1 MASDTGWFCSEPAS
15 TELLKLH
22 RRQTIS
28 PEDLFIKSPTRPS
41 ICAVAIAVTIL
52 TSTAS
57 HAQAPPHLEFETTSV
72 TVHPMAPGAYM
83 IKNFTHG
90 PPFVIPTSNRFTDT
104 AHTEDLIMEAF
115 GVSGY
120 QILYLPAWAHSRDGL
135 VYDIDAKAK
144 GDAIP
149 TPEQLQLMLQS
160 LMADRFH
167 LKTHWETKPK
177 FSVNALVVDK
187 GGPKF
192 NEFNKDDPPRGK
204 APTFAGTTLF
214 ALARFLTP
222 NLDFPVVDRTGLAD
236 KLYDFD
242 IDKLVNYRAID
253 RDDQTDPN
261 EAQDYL
267 RSAVQHQLGLRLEP
281 RKESMQ
287 MLVIDH
293 IDEPSKN

>member
-1 MASDTGWFCSEPAS
+1 LSPVRLPVPPLQQLLVSSEFTIGPEA
-15 TELLKLH
+15 LL
-22 RRQTIS
+22 
-28 PEDLFIKSPTRPS
+28 IKSTFLALLSFAAAGYAQP
-41 ICAVAIAVTIL
+41 AL
-52 TSTAS
+52 QFETAS
-57 HAQAPPHLEFETTSV
+57 VA
-72 TVHPMAPGAYM
+72 VHPIAPNAYM
-83 IKNFTHG
+83 IKDFTHG

-104 AHTEDLIMEAF
+104 VHTEDLIMEAF
-115 GVSGY
+115 GVNGY
-120 QILYLPAWAHSRDGL
+120 QILYLPAWAHSREAQSL

-144 GDAIP
+144 GDGTP

-160 LMADRFH
+160 LLADRFH
-167 LKTHWETKPK
+167 LKTHWETKAK

-192 NEFNKDDPPRGK
+192 HESGDQKSP
-204 APTFAGTTLF
+204 GTTLF

-222 NLDFPVVDRTGLAD
+222 ILDFPAVDRTGLTD

-242 IDKLVNYRAID
+242 IDKLVSYRAVD
-253 RDDQTDPN
+253 RDEQTDPN
-261 EAQDYL
+261 EAQDYV

>member
-1 MASDTGWFCSEPAS
+1 MSPVRLPVPPLQQ
-15 TELLKLH
+15 LLVSFEF
-22 RRQTIS
+22 TIG
-28 PEDLFIKSPTRPS
+28 PEALLIKSTFLALLSLAATGYAQPGLRFE
-41 ICAVAIAVTIL
+41 
-52 TSTAS
+52 TAS
-57 HAQAPPHLEFETTSV
+57 VA
-72 TVHPMAPGAYM
+72 VHPIAPNEYM

-104 AHTEDLIMEAF
+104 VHTEDLIMEAF
-115 GVSGY
+115 GVSEY
-120 QILYLPAWAHSRDGL
+120 QILYLPAWAHSREGII
-135 VYDIDAKAK
+135 YDIDAKSK
-144 GDAIP
+144 GDDAP

-160 LMADRFH
+160 LLADRFH
-167 LKTHWETKPK
+167 LKTHWETKAK

-192 NEFNKDDPPRGK
+192 HESGDQK
-204 APTFAGTTLF
+204 FAGTTLF

-222 NLDFPVVDRTGLAD
+222 NLDFPAVDRTGLAD

-242 IDKLVNYRAID
+242 IDKLVSYRAID
-253 RDDQTDPN
+253 RDEQTDPN

-293 IDEPSKN
+293 IDEPSRN